1 MLPIERLKL
10 LENIFV
16 PTALSSSTTTTQPPQ
31 STLLTNYNKFSID
44 TLLDS
49 LVALYDDCCNSTL
62 RRDKIIS
69 NFIDYGK

>member
-10 LENIFV
+10 LEKLFV
-16 PTALSSSTTTTQPPQ
+16 PN
-31 STLLTNYNKFSID
+31 TNEENCLEIRGKYNKLSID

-62 RRDKIIS
+62 KRDKIIS

>member
-1 MLPIERLKL
+1 MLPIERLNL
-10 LENIFV
+10 LEKLFV
-16 PTALSSSTTTTQPPQ
+16 PSTQEEINR
-31 STLLTNYNKFSID
+31 SLIENNYNKLSID